1 MDTGAIIAQEAV
13 EVDNDDTEESLT
25 EKIKVAEHK
34 VFPHALQLV
43 ATGIVSL
50 NEDNSIVWSI

>member
-1 MDTGAIIAQEAV
+1 MDTGGIIAQEAV